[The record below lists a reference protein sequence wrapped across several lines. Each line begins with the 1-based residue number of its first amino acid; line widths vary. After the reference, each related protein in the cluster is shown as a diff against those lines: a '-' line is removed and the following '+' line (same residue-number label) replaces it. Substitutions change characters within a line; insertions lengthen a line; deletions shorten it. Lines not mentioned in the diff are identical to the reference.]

1 MGLQLPGE
9 LRGLLSMLGFNW
21 PAADEEKLFEMAQTW
36 MNQANTIR
44 SHVDDATNAAAQV
57 WKGNTADTVAAFQ
70 AAWEAAD
77 SPAERLKLAATGAQ
91 IIGAGLMVIAGVV
104 LALKIAVI
112 AQLVAC
118 AIQIAAAIA
127 AAAAT
132 FGASL
137 AQIPIA
143 KMLAK
148 YAIDIAIDKAVT
160 AVLNG

>member
-9 LRGLLSMLGFNW
+9 LRGLLQMLGFTW
-21 PAADEEKLFEMAQTW
+21 PAADEEKLYEMAQTW

-44 SHVDDATNAAAQV
+44 SHVDDASNAASQV

-104 LALKIAVI
+104 LALKVSTI
-112 AQLVAC
+112 AQLVTL
-118 AIQIAAAIA
+118 AIEIAQAIA
-127 AAAAT
+127 TAVAT

-137 AQIPIA
+137 LEIPIF
-143 KMLAK
+143 KMLTK
-148 YAIDIAIDKAVT
+148 YAIDMLIDKAIA